1 MRLVPYLNALVGA
14 VIAGAIA
21 TAFLIPALPFVVVPR
36 GRRERYI
43 WWTNT
48 GASYGIL
55 RYALRVN
62 LDVVGRDHIPFGQP
76 YMVVANHR
84 SWVDVITLIWAARAE
99 GLSKRE
105 VFFTPVMGVLGYLGG
120 AVFFNRDHAEGR
132 RRAKEECL
140 YLLKQGVPLHIY
152 PEGTRTRDGKLR
164 EKIHLAMLEVCWEHR
179 IPLVPAALWGTERV
193 VGVPFRGVHLGET
206 VHARFRPPLDPALY
220 PNGEEYAKAC
230 WAQVTEMVNTLE
242 SEYAEKR

>member
-55 RYALRVN
+55 RYALRAE
-62 LDVVGRDHIPFGQP
+62 LDVVGREHIPFGQP

-120 AVFFNRDHAEGR
+120 AVFFNRDHEIGR
-132 RRAKEECL
+132 ASCR
-140 YLLKQGVPLHIY
+140 
-152 PEGTRTRDGKLR
+152 
-164 EKIHLAMLEVCWEHR
+164 
-179 IPLVPAALWGTERV
+179 ERV
-193 VGVPFRGVHLGET
+193 
-206 VHARFRPPLDPALY
+206 
-220 PNGEEYAKAC
+220 
-230 WAQVTEMVNTLE
+230 
-242 SEYAEKR
+242 